1 MDWGE
6 SEMGEIKIFD
16 EQKVVS
22 KYVFAFA
29 WALGVL
35 ILL

>member
-16 EQKVVS
+16 EQKVMSECVLHFVWVLS
-22 KYVFAFA
+22 
-29 WALGVL
+29 VL